1 MALNRLIPINLRIPE
16 NLVSES
22 DRLAEQEGSNRSE
35 LMRNALR
42 SYIERKQRLQTAF
55 GIVER
60 RGKAAGIN
68 TQADVERVLAQVKSK
83 RRT

>member
-1 MALNRLIPINLRIPE
+1 MNRLIPINLRIPQ
-16 NLVSES
+16 NLVKES

-42 SYIERKQRLQTAF
+42 SYIERRQRLQAAF
-55 GIVER
+55 DIVQR
-60 RGKAAGIN
+60 RGKAAGIT

-83 RRT
+83 RQS